1 MGFGRSYV
9 SSSAASPLS
18 GQTIGDHLASV
29 ISRQPDAEA
38 LVSRH
43 QGARLT
49 YGELGREV
57 ERVARGLLG
66 LGIEKGDRVGIWSP
80 TRVEWTLLQFAT
92 AQVGAILVNINP
104 AYRAGETA
112 YAVNQS
118 GLRLLVTAPAFKTS
132 DYLARIDEVRSQLPR
147 LERVVVLGERGTSVP
162 GDLRWDEMLAAGGN
176 VKAEDVKEREALL
189 DADDPINIQYTSGT
203 TGSPKGATLT
213 HHNILNNARSLAELL
228 RYTASDRVCIP
239 VPLYHCFGMGVGNL
253 GCVTSGATMVYPAE
267 SFEPLATLEAIA
279 EERCTSIYGVPTMF
293 IAQLEHPRF
302 AEFDLTSL
310 RTGIMAGAPCP
321 IEVMKRVINE
331 MHASEVCIAYGM
343 TETAPVS
350 FLTRPEDT
358 VERRVSTVGTV
369 LPNVEAKIIDPMT
382 GLTAP
387 LGTPGEVCTRGC
399 RYCAIAKGKPG
410 ALDEGEPDRI
420 AEAVEYLK
428 LKHAVLTAVNRDDQP
443 DGGAHIFAAS
453 IRKIRE
459 RLPECRVEVLIPD
472 FEGNWDA
479 LRMVMDERP
488 DVLNHNIE
496 TVPRL
501 FRRFR
506 PKAGYRQS
514 LELLARA
521 RQMVPE
527 VITKSGIMVGAG
539 ETNAEVLTVMD
550 DLRVADVDVMTIGQ
564 YLAPSVTHWPIDRYV
579 TPAEFVMFKEQG
591 LRRGFKHVESGP
603 LVRSSYHAHEH
614 VPQKS

>member
-1 MGFGRSYV
+1 MALRKSYV
-9 SSSAASPLS
+9 SGGAASPLS
-18 GQTIGDHLASV
+18 GQTIGEYLSSV
-29 ISRQPDAEA
+29 IARQPDAEA

-43 QGARLT
+43 QEMRLT

-92 AQVGAILVNINP
+92 ARAGAILVNINP
-104 AYRAGETA
+104 AYRAGEMA

-132 DYLARIDEVRSQLPR
+132 DYRARIHEVRSQLPR
-147 LERVVVLGERGTSVP
+147 LERVVVLGDQGTGVP
-162 GDLRWDEMLAAGGN
+162 GDLLWDDLLAAGAN
-176 VKAEDVKEREALL
+176 VKAEDVELRETLL

-203 TGSPKGATLT
+203 TGNPKGATLT

-228 RYTASDRVCIP
+228 RYTAADRVCIP

-279 EERCTSIYGVPTMF
+279 GERCTSIYGVPTMF

-358 VERRVSTVGTV
+358 FDRRVSTVGTV
-369 LPNVEAKIIDPMT
+369 LPHVEAKIIDPAT

-387 LGTPGEVCTRGC
+387 LATPGEVCTRGYLVMQGYWENPDATAEAVD
-399 RYCAIAKGKPG
+399 RAGWMHTGDLGTIEAEGYLNIVGRIKDMVIRGGENLYPVEIEEVLFQHPAVASAQVIGVPDERMGEELMAWVVVREVG
-410 ALDEGEPDRI
+410 ALTEDELKDFCKDRI
-420 AEAVEYLK
+420 AHFK
-428 LKHAVLTAVNRDDQP
+428 
-443 DGGAHIFAAS
+443 
-453 IRKIRE
+453 
-459 RLPECRVEVLIPD
+459 
-472 FEGNWDA
+472 
-479 LRMVMDERP
+479 
-488 DVLNHNIE
+488 
-496 TVPRL
+496 VPRYVKFVDEYPMTVTGKVQKFL
-501 FRRFR
+501 M
-506 PKAGYRQS
+506 
-514 LELLARA
+514 
-521 RQMVPE
+521 RQMAIE
-527 VITKSGIMVGAG
+527 
-539 ETNAEVLTVMD
+539 EL
-550 DLRVADVDVMTIGQ
+550 
-564 YLAPSVTHWPIDRYV
+564 
-579 TPAEFVMFKEQG
+579 G
-591 LRRGFKHVESGP
+591 LEAAAAVKT
-603 LVRSSYHAHEH
+603 A
-614 VPQKS
+614 

>member
-1 MGFGRSYV
+1 MALKKSYV
-9 SSSAASPLS
+9 SGGAASPLS
-18 GQTIGDHLASV
+18 GQTIGEYLSSV
-29 ISRQPDAEA
+29 IARQPDAEA

-43 QGARLT
+43 QEMRLT

-92 AQVGAILVNINP
+92 ARAGAILVNINP
-104 AYRAGETA
+104 AYRAGEMA

-132 DYLARIDEVRSQLPR
+132 DYRARIHEVRSQLPR
-147 LERVVVLGERGTSVP
+147 LERVVVLGDQGTGVP
-162 GDLRWDEMLAAGGN
+162 GDLLWDDLLAAGVN
-176 VKAEDVKEREALL
+176 VKADDVELRETLL

-203 TGSPKGATLT
+203 TGNPKGATLT

-228 RYTASDRVCIP
+228 RYTSADRVCIP

-279 EERCTSIYGVPTMF
+279 GERCTSIYGVPTMF

-358 VERRVSTVGTV
+358 FDRRVSTVGTV
-369 LPNVEAKIIDPMT
+369 LPHVEAKIIDPAT

-387 LGTPGEVCTRGC
+387 LATPGEVCTRGYLVMQGYWENPDATAEAVD
-399 RYCAIAKGKPG
+399 RAGWMHTGDLGTIEAEGYLNIVGRIKDMVIRGGENLYPVEIEEVLFQHPAVASAQVIGVPDERMGEELMAWVVVREVG
-410 ALDEGEPDRI
+410 ALTEDELKDFCKDRI
-420 AEAVEYLK
+420 AHFK
-428 LKHAVLTAVNRDDQP
+428 
-443 DGGAHIFAAS
+443 
-453 IRKIRE
+453 
-459 RLPECRVEVLIPD
+459 
-472 FEGNWDA
+472 
-479 LRMVMDERP
+479 
-488 DVLNHNIE
+488 
-496 TVPRL
+496 VPRYVKFVDEYPMTVTGKVQKFL
-501 FRRFR
+501 M
-506 PKAGYRQS
+506 
-514 LELLARA
+514 
-521 RQMVPE
+521 RQMAIE
-527 VITKSGIMVGAG
+527 
-539 ETNAEVLTVMD
+539 EL
-550 DLRVADVDVMTIGQ
+550 
-564 YLAPSVTHWPIDRYV
+564 
-579 TPAEFVMFKEQG
+579 G
-591 LRRGFKHVESGP
+591 LEAAAAVKT
-603 LVRSSYHAHEH
+603 A
-614 VPQKS
+614 

>member
-92 AQVGAILVNINP
+92 ARVGAILVNINP

-321 IEVMKRVINE
+321 IEVMKRIINE

-387 LGTPGEVCTRGC
+387 LGTPGEVCTRGYLVMQGYWENADATAEAVD
-399 RYCAIAKGKPG
+399 RAGWMHTGDLGTI
-410 ALDEGEPDRI
+410 DEDGYLNIVGRIKDMVIRGGENLYPVEIEEVLFQHPAVASAQVIGVPDERMGEELMAWVVVREGGLLSEEELKDFCKDRI
-420 AEAVEYLK
+420 AHFK
-428 LKHAVLTAVNRDDQP
+428 
-443 DGGAHIFAAS
+443 
-453 IRKIRE
+453 
-459 RLPECRVEVLIPD
+459 
-472 FEGNWDA
+472 
-479 LRMVMDERP
+479 
-488 DVLNHNIE
+488 
-496 TVPRL
+496 VPRYVKFVDEYPMTVTGKVQKFL
-501 FRRFR
+501 M
-506 PKAGYRQS
+506 
-514 LELLARA
+514 
-521 RQMVPE
+521 RQM
-527 VITKSGIMVGAG
+527 A
-539 ETNAEVLTVMD
+539 
-550 DLRVADVDVMTIGQ
+550 
-564 YLAPSVTHWPIDRYV
+564 ID
-579 TPAEFVMFKEQG
+579 ELG
-591 LRRGFKHVESGP
+591 LEAAAAVKT
-603 LVRSSYHAHEH
+603 A
-614 VPQKS
+614 

>member
-18 GQTIGDHLASV
+18 GQTIGDYLASV

-92 AQVGAILVNINP
+92 ARVGAILVNINP
-104 AYRAGETA
+104 AYRAGEMA

-228 RYTASDRVCIP
+228 LYTASDRVCIP

-331 MHASEVCIAYGM
+331 MHCREITIACGQTETSPVCNM
-343 TETAPVS
+343 TEVDDPIEV
-350 FLTRPEDT
+350 
-358 VERRVSTVGTV
+358 RVGR
-369 LPNVEAKIIDPMT
+369 
-382 GLTAP
+382 
-387 LGTPGEVCTRGC
+387 PGEVCTRG
-399 RYCAIAKGKPG
+399 YLVMQGYWENADATAEAVDHAGWMHTGDLGTI
-410 ALDEGEPDRI
+410 DEDGYLNIVGRIKDMVIRGGENLYPVEIEEVLFQHPAVASAQVIGVPDERMGEELMAWVVVREGGLLSEEELKDFCKDRI
-420 AEAVEYLK
+420 AHFK
-428 LKHAVLTAVNRDDQP
+428 
-443 DGGAHIFAAS
+443 
-453 IRKIRE
+453 
-459 RLPECRVEVLIPD
+459 
-472 FEGNWDA
+472 
-479 LRMVMDERP
+479 
-488 DVLNHNIE
+488 
-496 TVPRL
+496 VPRYVKFVDEYPMTVTGKVQKFL
-501 FRRFR
+501 M
-506 PKAGYRQS
+506 
-514 LELLARA
+514 
-521 RQMVPE
+521 RQMAIDE
-527 VITKSGIMVGAG
+527 LGLQTAAG
-539 ETNAEVLTVMD
+539 VKTA
-550 DLRVADVDVMTIGQ
+550 
-564 YLAPSVTHWPIDRYV
+564 
-579 TPAEFVMFKEQG
+579 
-591 LRRGFKHVESGP
+591 
-603 LVRSSYHAHEH
+603 
-614 VPQKS
+614 

>member
-1 MGFGRSYV
+1 MALKKSYV
-9 SSSAASPLS
+9 SGGAASPLS
-18 GQTIGDHLASV
+18 GQTIGEYLSSV
-29 ISRQPDAEA
+29 IARQPDAEA

-43 QGARLT
+43 QEMRLT

-92 AQVGAILVNINP
+92 ARAGAILVNINP
-104 AYRAGETA
+104 AYRAGEMA

-132 DYLARIDEVRSQLPR
+132 DYRARIHEVRSQLPR
-147 LERVVVLGERGTSVP
+147 LERVVVLGDQGTGVP
-162 GDLRWDEMLAAGGN
+162 GDLLWDDLLAAGVN
-176 VKAEDVKEREALL
+176 VKADDVELRETLL

-203 TGSPKGATLT
+203 TGNPKGATLT

-228 RYTASDRVCIP
+228 RYTAADRVCIP

-279 EERCTSIYGVPTMF
+279 GERCTSIYGVPTMF

-358 VERRVSTVGTV
+358 FDRRVSTVGTV
-369 LPNVEAKIIDPMT
+369 LPHVEAKIIDPAT

-387 LGTPGEVCTRGC
+387 LATPGEVCTRGYLVMQGYWENPDATAEAVD
-399 RYCAIAKGKPG
+399 RAGWMHTGDLGTIEAEGYLNIVGRIKDMVIRGGENLYPVEIEEVLFQHPAVASAQVIGVPDERMGEELMAWVVVREVG
-410 ALDEGEPDRI
+410 ALTEDELKDFCKDRI
-420 AEAVEYLK
+420 AHFK
-428 LKHAVLTAVNRDDQP
+428 
-443 DGGAHIFAAS
+443 
-453 IRKIRE
+453 
-459 RLPECRVEVLIPD
+459 
-472 FEGNWDA
+472 
-479 LRMVMDERP
+479 
-488 DVLNHNIE
+488 
-496 TVPRL
+496 VPRYVKFVDEYPMTVTGKVQKFL
-501 FRRFR
+501 M
-506 PKAGYRQS
+506 
-514 LELLARA
+514 
-521 RQMVPE
+521 RQMAIE
-527 VITKSGIMVGAG
+527 
-539 ETNAEVLTVMD
+539 EL
-550 DLRVADVDVMTIGQ
+550 
-564 YLAPSVTHWPIDRYV
+564 
-579 TPAEFVMFKEQG
+579 G
-591 LRRGFKHVESGP
+591 LEAAAAVKT
-603 LVRSSYHAHEH
+603 A
-614 VPQKS
+614 

>member
-18 GQTIGDHLASV
+18 GQTIGDYLASV

-92 AQVGAILVNINP
+92 ARVGAILVNINP

-147 LERVVVLGERGTSVP
+147 LERVVVLGERGTGVP

-176 VKAEDVKEREALL
+176 VKAEDVQRRETLL

-203 TGSPKGATLT
+203 TGNPKGATLT

-387 LGTPGEVCTRGC
+387 LGTPGEVCTRGYLVMQGYWENADATAEAVD
-399 RYCAIAKGKPG
+399 RAGWMHTGDLGTI
-410 ALDEGEPDRI
+410 DEDGYLNIVGRIKDMVIRGGENLYPVEIEEVLFQHPAVASAQVIGVPDERMGEELMAWVVVREGGLLSEEELKDFCKDRI
-420 AEAVEYLK
+420 AHFK
-428 LKHAVLTAVNRDDQP
+428 
-443 DGGAHIFAAS
+443 
-453 IRKIRE
+453 
-459 RLPECRVEVLIPD
+459 
-472 FEGNWDA
+472 
-479 LRMVMDERP
+479 
-488 DVLNHNIE
+488 
-496 TVPRL
+496 VPRYVKFVDEYPMTVTGKVQKFL
-501 FRRFR
+501 M
-506 PKAGYRQS
+506 
-514 LELLARA
+514 
-521 RQMVPE
+521 RQM
-527 VITKSGIMVGAG
+527 A
-539 ETNAEVLTVMD
+539 
-550 DLRVADVDVMTIGQ
+550 
-564 YLAPSVTHWPIDRYV
+564 ID
-579 TPAEFVMFKEQG
+579 ELG
-591 LRRGFKHVESGP
+591 LQTAAAVKT
-603 LVRSSYHAHEH
+603 A
-614 VPQKS
+614 

>member
-1 MGFGRSYV
+1 MSGG
-9 SSSAASPLS
+9 AASPLS
-18 GQTIGDHLASV
+18 GQTIGEYLSSV
-29 ISRQPDAEA
+29 IARQPDAEA

-43 QGARLT
+43 QEMRLT

-92 AQVGAILVNINP
+92 ARAGAILVNINP
-104 AYRAGETA
+104 AYRAGEMA

-132 DYLARIDEVRSQLPR
+132 DYRARIHEVRSQLPR
-147 LERVVVLGERGTSVP
+147 LERVVVLGDQGTGVP
-162 GDLRWDEMLAAGGN
+162 GDLLWDDLLAAGAN
-176 VKAEDVKEREALL
+176 VKAEDVELRETLL

-203 TGSPKGATLT
+203 TGNPKGATLT

-228 RYTASDRVCIP
+228 RYTSADRVCIP

-279 EERCTSIYGVPTMF
+279 GERCTSIYGVPTMF

-358 VERRVSTVGTV
+358 FDRRVSTVGTV
-369 LPNVEAKIIDPMT
+369 LPHVEAKIIDPAT

-387 LGTPGEVCTRGC
+387 LATPGEVCTRGYLVMQGYWENPDATAEAVD
-399 RYCAIAKGKPG
+399 RAGWMHTGDLGTIEAEGYLNIVGRIKDMVIRGGENLYPVEIEEVLFQHPAVASAQVIGVPDERMGEELMAWVVVREVG
-410 ALDEGEPDRI
+410 ALTEDELKDFCKDRI
-420 AEAVEYLK
+420 AHFK
-428 LKHAVLTAVNRDDQP
+428 
-443 DGGAHIFAAS
+443 
-453 IRKIRE
+453 
-459 RLPECRVEVLIPD
+459 
-472 FEGNWDA
+472 
-479 LRMVMDERP
+479 
-488 DVLNHNIE
+488 
-496 TVPRL
+496 VPRYVKFVDEYPMTVTGKVQKFL
-501 FRRFR
+501 M
-506 PKAGYRQS
+506 
-514 LELLARA
+514 
-521 RQMVPE
+521 RQMAIE
-527 VITKSGIMVGAG
+527 
-539 ETNAEVLTVMD
+539 EL
-550 DLRVADVDVMTIGQ
+550 
-564 YLAPSVTHWPIDRYV
+564 
-579 TPAEFVMFKEQG
+579 G
-591 LRRGFKHVESGP
+591 LEAAAAVKT
-603 LVRSSYHAHEH
+603 A
-614 VPQKS
+614 

>member
-1 MGFGRSYV
+1 MARRKSYV
-9 SSSAASPLS
+9 SGGAASPLS
-18 GQTIGDHLASV
+18 GQTIGEYLSSV
-29 ISRQPDAEA
+29 IARRPDAEA

-43 QGARLT
+43 QEMRLT

-92 AQVGAILVNINP
+92 ARAGAILVNINP
-104 AYRAGETA
+104 AYRAGEMA

-132 DYLARIDEVRSQLPR
+132 DYRARIHEVRSQLPR
-147 LERVVVLGERGTSVP
+147 LERVVVLGDQGTGVP
-162 GDLRWDEMLAAGGN
+162 GDLLWDDLLAAGAN
-176 VKAEDVKEREALL
+176 VKAEDVELRETLL

-203 TGSPKGATLT
+203 TGNPKGATLT

-228 RYTASDRVCIP
+228 RYTAADRVCIP

-279 EERCTSIYGVPTMF
+279 GERCTSIYGVPTMF

-331 MHASEVCIAYGM
+331 MHAREVCIAYGM

-369 LPNVEAKIIDPMT
+369 LPHVEAKIMDPAT
-382 GLTAP
+382 GRTAP
-387 LGTPGEVCTRGC
+387 LATPGEVCTRGYLVMQGYWENPDATAEAVD
-399 RYCAIAKGKPG
+399 RAGWMHTGDLGTIEAEGYLNIVGRIKDMVIRGGENLYPVEIEEVLFQHPAVASAQVIGVPDERMGEELMAWVVVREVG
-410 ALDEGEPDRI
+410 ALTEDELKDFCKDRI
-420 AEAVEYLK
+420 AHFK
-428 LKHAVLTAVNRDDQP
+428 
-443 DGGAHIFAAS
+443 
-453 IRKIRE
+453 
-459 RLPECRVEVLIPD
+459 
-472 FEGNWDA
+472 
-479 LRMVMDERP
+479 
-488 DVLNHNIE
+488 
-496 TVPRL
+496 VPRYVKFVDEYPMTVTGKVQKFL
-501 FRRFR
+501 M
-506 PKAGYRQS
+506 
-514 LELLARA
+514 
-521 RQMVPE
+521 RQMAIE
-527 VITKSGIMVGAG
+527 
-539 ETNAEVLTVMD
+539 EL
-550 DLRVADVDVMTIGQ
+550 
-564 YLAPSVTHWPIDRYV
+564 
-579 TPAEFVMFKEQG
+579 G
-591 LRRGFKHVESGP
+591 LEAAAAVKT
-603 LVRSSYHAHEH
+603 A
-614 VPQKS
+614 

>member
-1 MGFGRSYV
+1 MALRKSYV
-9 SSSAASPLS
+9 SGGAASPLS
-18 GQTIGDHLASV
+18 GQTIGEYLSSV
-29 ISRQPDAEA
+29 IARQPDAEA

-43 QGARLT
+43 QEMRLT

-92 AQVGAILVNINP
+92 ARAGAILVNINP
-104 AYRAGETA
+104 AYRAGEMA

-132 DYLARIDEVRSQLPR
+132 DYRARIHEVRSQLPR
-147 LERVVVLGERGTSVP
+147 LERVVVLGDQGTGVP
-162 GDLRWDEMLAAGGN
+162 GDLLWDDLLAAGAN
-176 VKAEDVKEREALL
+176 VKAEDVELRETLL

-203 TGSPKGATLT
+203 TGNPKGATLT

-228 RYTASDRVCIP
+228 RYTSADRVCIP

-279 EERCTSIYGVPTMF
+279 GERCTSIYGVPTMF

-358 VERRVSTVGTV
+358 FDRRVSTVGTV
-369 LPNVEAKIIDPMT
+369 LPHVEAKIIDPAT

-387 LGTPGEVCTRGC
+387 LATPGEVCTRGYLVMQGYWENPDATAEAVD
-399 RYCAIAKGKPG
+399 RAGWMHTGDLGTIDAEGYLNIVGRIKDMVIRGGENLYPVEIEEVLFQHPAVASAQVIGVPDERMGEELMAWVVVREVG
-410 ALDEGEPDRI
+410 ALTEDELKDFCKDRI
-420 AEAVEYLK
+420 AHFK
-428 LKHAVLTAVNRDDQP
+428 
-443 DGGAHIFAAS
+443 
-453 IRKIRE
+453 
-459 RLPECRVEVLIPD
+459 
-472 FEGNWDA
+472 
-479 LRMVMDERP
+479 
-488 DVLNHNIE
+488 
-496 TVPRL
+496 VPRYVKFVDEYPMTVTGKVQKFL
-501 FRRFR
+501 M
-506 PKAGYRQS
+506 
-514 LELLARA
+514 
-521 RQMVPE
+521 RQMAIE
-527 VITKSGIMVGAG
+527 
-539 ETNAEVLTVMD
+539 EL
-550 DLRVADVDVMTIGQ
+550 
-564 YLAPSVTHWPIDRYV
+564 
-579 TPAEFVMFKEQG
+579 G
-591 LRRGFKHVESGP
+591 LEAAAAVKT
-603 LVRSSYHAHEH
+603 A
-614 VPQKS
+614 

>member
-1 MGFGRSYV
+1 MALRKSYV
-9 SSSAASPLS
+9 SGGAASPLS
-18 GQTIGDHLASV
+18 GQTIGEYLSSV
-29 ISRQPDAEA
+29 IARQPDAEA

-43 QGARLT
+43 QEMRLT

-92 AQVGAILVNINP
+92 ARAGAILVNINP
-104 AYRAGETA
+104 AYRAGEMA

-132 DYLARIDEVRSQLPR
+132 DYRARIHEVRSQLPR
-147 LERVVVLGERGTSVP
+147 LERVVVLGDQGTGVP
-162 GDLRWDEMLAAGGN
+162 GDLLWDDLLAAGAN
-176 VKAEDVKEREALL
+176 VKAEDVELRETLL

-203 TGSPKGATLT
+203 TGNPKGATLT

-228 RYTASDRVCIP
+228 RYTSADRVCIP

-279 EERCTSIYGVPTMF
+279 GERCTSIYGVPTMF

-358 VERRVSTVGTV
+358 FDRRVSTVGTV
-369 LPNVEAKIIDPMT
+369 LPHVEAKIIDPAT

-387 LGTPGEVCTRGC
+387 LATPGEVCTRGYLVMQGYWENPDATAEAVD
-399 RYCAIAKGKPG
+399 RAGWMHTGDLGTIEAEGYLNIVGRIKDMVIRGGENLYPVEIEEVLFQHPAVASAQVIGVPDERMGEELMAWVVVREVG
-410 ALDEGEPDRI
+410 ALTEDELKDFCKDRI
-420 AEAVEYLK
+420 AHFK
-428 LKHAVLTAVNRDDQP
+428 
-443 DGGAHIFAAS
+443 
-453 IRKIRE
+453 
-459 RLPECRVEVLIPD
+459 
-472 FEGNWDA
+472 
-479 LRMVMDERP
+479 
-488 DVLNHNIE
+488 
-496 TVPRL
+496 VPRYVKFVDEYPMTVTGKVQKFL
-501 FRRFR
+501 M
-506 PKAGYRQS
+506 
-514 LELLARA
+514 
-521 RQMVPE
+521 RQMAIE
-527 VITKSGIMVGAG
+527 
-539 ETNAEVLTVMD
+539 EL
-550 DLRVADVDVMTIGQ
+550 
-564 YLAPSVTHWPIDRYV
+564 
-579 TPAEFVMFKEQG
+579 G
-591 LRRGFKHVESGP
+591 LEAAAAVKT
-603 LVRSSYHAHEH
+603 A
-614 VPQKS
+614 

>member
-1 MGFGRSYV
+1 MSGG
-9 SSSAASPLS
+9 AASPLS
-18 GQTIGDHLASV
+18 GQTIGEYLSSV
-29 ISRQPDAEA
+29 IARQPDAEA

-43 QGARLT
+43 QEMRLT

-92 AQVGAILVNINP
+92 ARAGAILVNINP
-104 AYRAGETA
+104 AYRAGEMA

-132 DYLARIDEVRSQLPR
+132 DYRARIHEVRSQLPR
-147 LERVVVLGERGTSVP
+147 LERVVVLGDQGTGVP
-162 GDLRWDEMLAAGGN
+162 GDLLWDDLLAAGAN
-176 VKAEDVKEREALL
+176 VKAEDVELRETLL

-203 TGSPKGATLT
+203 TGNPKGATLT

-228 RYTASDRVCIP
+228 RYTAADRVCIP

-279 EERCTSIYGVPTMF
+279 GERCTSIYGVPTMF

-358 VERRVSTVGTV
+358 FDRRVSTVGTV
-369 LPNVEAKIIDPMT
+369 LPHVEAKIIDPAT

-387 LGTPGEVCTRGC
+387 LATPGEVCTRGYLVMQGYWENPDATAEAVD
-399 RYCAIAKGKPG
+399 RAGWMHTGDLGTIEAEGYLNIVGRIKDMVIRGGENLYPVEVEEVLFQHPAVASAQVIGVPDERMGEELMAWVVVREVG
-410 ALDEGEPDRI
+410 ALTEDELKDFCKDRI
-420 AEAVEYLK
+420 AHFK
-428 LKHAVLTAVNRDDQP
+428 
-443 DGGAHIFAAS
+443 
-453 IRKIRE
+453 
-459 RLPECRVEVLIPD
+459 
-472 FEGNWDA
+472 
-479 LRMVMDERP
+479 
-488 DVLNHNIE
+488 
-496 TVPRL
+496 VPRYVKFVDEYPMTVTGKVQKFL
-501 FRRFR
+501 M
-506 PKAGYRQS
+506 
-514 LELLARA
+514 
-521 RQMVPE
+521 RQMAIE
-527 VITKSGIMVGAG
+527 
-539 ETNAEVLTVMD
+539 EL
-550 DLRVADVDVMTIGQ
+550 
-564 YLAPSVTHWPIDRYV
+564 
-579 TPAEFVMFKEQG
+579 G
-591 LRRGFKHVESGP
+591 LEAAAAVKT
-603 LVRSSYHAHEH
+603 A
-614 VPQKS
+614 

>member
-92 AQVGAILVNINP
+92 ARVGAILVNINP

-387 LGTPGEVCTRGC
+387 LGTPGEVCTRGYLVMQGYWENADATAEAVD
-399 RYCAIAKGKPG
+399 RAGWMHTGDLGTI
-410 ALDEGEPDRI
+410 DEDGYLNIVGRIKDMVIRGGENLYPVEIEEVLFQHPAVASAQVIGVPDERMGEELMAWVVVREGGLLSEEELKDFCKDRI
-420 AEAVEYLK
+420 AHFK
-428 LKHAVLTAVNRDDQP
+428 
-443 DGGAHIFAAS
+443 
-453 IRKIRE
+453 
-459 RLPECRVEVLIPD
+459 
-472 FEGNWDA
+472 
-479 LRMVMDERP
+479 
-488 DVLNHNIE
+488 
-496 TVPRL
+496 VPRYVKFVDEYPMTVTGKVQKFL
-501 FRRFR
+501 M
-506 PKAGYRQS
+506 
-514 LELLARA
+514 
-521 RQMVPE
+521 RQM
-527 VITKSGIMVGAG
+527 A
-539 ETNAEVLTVMD
+539 
-550 DLRVADVDVMTIGQ
+550 
-564 YLAPSVTHWPIDRYV
+564 ID
-579 TPAEFVMFKEQG
+579 ELG
-591 LRRGFKHVESGP
+591 LEAAAAVKT
-603 LVRSSYHAHEH
+603 A
-614 VPQKS
+614 

>member
-1 MGFGRSYV
+1 MALRKSYV
-9 SSSAASPLS
+9 SGGAASPLS
-18 GQTIGDHLASV
+18 GQTIGEYLSSV
-29 ISRQPDAEA
+29 IARQPDAEA

-43 QGARLT
+43 QEMRLT

-92 AQVGAILVNINP
+92 ARAGAILVNINP
-104 AYRAGETA
+104 AYRAGEMA

-132 DYLARIDEVRSQLPR
+132 DYRARIHEVRSQLPR
-147 LERVVVLGERGTSVP
+147 LERVVVLGDQGTGVP
-162 GDLRWDEMLAAGGN
+162 GDLLWDDLLAAGAN
-176 VKAEDVKEREALL
+176 VKAEDVELRETLL

-203 TGSPKGATLT
+203 TGNPKGATLT

-228 RYTASDRVCIP
+228 RYTAADRVCIP

-253 GCVTSGATMVYPAE
+253 GFVTSGATMVYPAE

-279 EERCTSIYGVPTMF
+279 GERCTSIYGVPTMF

-358 VERRVSTVGTV
+358 FDRRVSTVGTV
-369 LPNVEAKIIDPMT
+369 LPHVEAKIIDPAT

-387 LGTPGEVCTRGC
+387 LATPGEVCTRGYLVMQGYWENPDATAEAVD
-399 RYCAIAKGKPG
+399 RAGWMHTGDLGTIEAEGYLNIVGRIKDMVIRGGENLYPVEVEEVLFQHPAVASAQVIGVPDERMGEELMAWVVVREVG
-410 ALDEGEPDRI
+410 ALTEDELKDFCKDRI
-420 AEAVEYLK
+420 AHFK
-428 LKHAVLTAVNRDDQP
+428 
-443 DGGAHIFAAS
+443 
-453 IRKIRE
+453 
-459 RLPECRVEVLIPD
+459 
-472 FEGNWDA
+472 
-479 LRMVMDERP
+479 
-488 DVLNHNIE
+488 
-496 TVPRL
+496 VPRYVKFVDEYPMTVTGKVQKFL
-501 FRRFR
+501 M
-506 PKAGYRQS
+506 
-514 LELLARA
+514 
-521 RQMVPE
+521 RQMAIE
-527 VITKSGIMVGAG
+527 
-539 ETNAEVLTVMD
+539 EL
-550 DLRVADVDVMTIGQ
+550 
-564 YLAPSVTHWPIDRYV
+564 
-579 TPAEFVMFKEQG
+579 G
-591 LRRGFKHVESGP
+591 LEAAAAVKT
-603 LVRSSYHAHEH
+603 A
-614 VPQKS
+614 

>member
-92 AQVGAILVNINP
+92 ARVGAILVNINP

-176 VKAEDVKEREALL
+176 VKAEDVQRRETLL

-387 LGTPGEVCTRGC
+387 LGTPGEVCTRGYLVMQGYWENADATAEAVD
-399 RYCAIAKGKPG
+399 RAGWMHTGDLGTI
-410 ALDEGEPDRI
+410 DEDGYLNIVGRIKDMVIRGGENLYPVEIEEVLFQHPAVASAQVIGVPDERMGEELMAWVVVREGGLLSEEELKDFCKDRI
-420 AEAVEYLK
+420 AHFK
-428 LKHAVLTAVNRDDQP
+428 
-443 DGGAHIFAAS
+443 
-453 IRKIRE
+453 
-459 RLPECRVEVLIPD
+459 
-472 FEGNWDA
+472 
-479 LRMVMDERP
+479 
-488 DVLNHNIE
+488 
-496 TVPRL
+496 VPRYVKFVDEYPMTVTGKVQKFL
-501 FRRFR
+501 M
-506 PKAGYRQS
+506 
-514 LELLARA
+514 
-521 RQMVPE
+521 RQM
-527 VITKSGIMVGAG
+527 A
-539 ETNAEVLTVMD
+539 
-550 DLRVADVDVMTIGQ
+550 
-564 YLAPSVTHWPIDRYV
+564 ID
-579 TPAEFVMFKEQG
+579 ELG
-591 LRRGFKHVESGP
+591 LEAAAAVKT
-603 LVRSSYHAHEH
+603 A
-614 VPQKS
+614 

>member
-1 MGFGRSYV
+1 MALRKSYV
-9 SSSAASPLS
+9 SGGAASPLS
-18 GQTIGDHLASV
+18 GQTIGEYLSSV
-29 ISRQPDAEA
+29 IARQPDAEA

-43 QGARLT
+43 QEMRLT

-92 AQVGAILVNINP
+92 ARAGAILVNINP
-104 AYRAGETA
+104 AYRSGEMA

-132 DYLARIDEVRSQLPR
+132 DYRARIHEVRSQLPR
-147 LERVVVLGERGTSVP
+147 LERVVVLGDQGTGVP
-162 GDLRWDEMLAAGGN
+162 GDLLWDDLLAAGAN
-176 VKAEDVKEREALL
+176 VKAEDVELRETLL

-203 TGSPKGATLT
+203 TGNPKGATLT

-228 RYTASDRVCIP
+228 RYTAADRVCIP

-279 EERCTSIYGVPTMF
+279 GERCTSIYGVPTMF

-358 VERRVSTVGTV
+358 FDRRVSTVGTV
-369 LPNVEAKIIDPMT
+369 LPHVEAKIIDPAT

-387 LGTPGEVCTRGC
+387 LATPGEVCTRGYLVMQGYWENPDATAEAVD
-399 RYCAIAKGKPG
+399 RAGWMHTGDLGTIEAEGYLNIVGRIKDMVIRGGENLYPVEIEEVLFQHPAVASAQVIGVPDERMGEELMAWVVVREVG
-410 ALDEGEPDRI
+410 ALTEDELKDFCKDRI
-420 AEAVEYLK
+420 AHFK
-428 LKHAVLTAVNRDDQP
+428 
-443 DGGAHIFAAS
+443 
-453 IRKIRE
+453 
-459 RLPECRVEVLIPD
+459 
-472 FEGNWDA
+472 
-479 LRMVMDERP
+479 
-488 DVLNHNIE
+488 
-496 TVPRL
+496 VPRYVKFVDEYPMTVTGKVQKFL
-501 FRRFR
+501 M
-506 PKAGYRQS
+506 
-514 LELLARA
+514 
-521 RQMVPE
+521 RQMAIE
-527 VITKSGIMVGAG
+527 
-539 ETNAEVLTVMD
+539 EL
-550 DLRVADVDVMTIGQ
+550 
-564 YLAPSVTHWPIDRYV
+564 
-579 TPAEFVMFKEQG
+579 G
-591 LRRGFKHVESGP
+591 LEAAAAVKT
-603 LVRSSYHAHEH
+603 A
-614 VPQKS
+614 

>member
-92 AQVGAILVNINP
+92 ARVGAILVNINP

-387 LGTPGEVCTRGC
+387 LGTPGEVCTRGYLVMQGYWENSDATAEAVD
-399 RYCAIAKGKPG
+399 RAGWMHTGDLGTI
-410 ALDEGEPDRI
+410 DEDGYLNIVGRIKDMVIRGGENLYPVEIEEVLFQHPAVASAQVIGVPDERMGEELMAWVVVREGGLLSEEELKDFCKDRI
-420 AEAVEYLK
+420 AHFK
-428 LKHAVLTAVNRDDQP
+428 
-443 DGGAHIFAAS
+443 
-453 IRKIRE
+453 
-459 RLPECRVEVLIPD
+459 
-472 FEGNWDA
+472 
-479 LRMVMDERP
+479 
-488 DVLNHNIE
+488 
-496 TVPRL
+496 VPRYVKFVDEYPMTVTGKVQKFL
-501 FRRFR
+501 M
-506 PKAGYRQS
+506 
-514 LELLARA
+514 
-521 RQMVPE
+521 RQM
-527 VITKSGIMVGAG
+527 A
-539 ETNAEVLTVMD
+539 
-550 DLRVADVDVMTIGQ
+550 
-564 YLAPSVTHWPIDRYV
+564 ID
-579 TPAEFVMFKEQG
+579 ELG
-591 LRRGFKHVESGP
+591 LEAAAAVKT
-603 LVRSSYHAHEH
+603 A
-614 VPQKS
+614 

>member
-1 MGFGRSYV
+1 MALSKSYV
-9 SSSAASPLS
+9 SGGAASPLS
-18 GQTIGDHLASV
+18 GQTIGEYLSSV
-29 ISRQPDAEA
+29 IARQPDAEA

-43 QGARLT
+43 QEMRLT

-92 AQVGAILVNINP
+92 ARAGAILVNINP
-104 AYRAGETA
+104 AYRAGEMA

-132 DYLARIDEVRSQLPR
+132 DYRARIHEVRSQLPR
-147 LERVVVLGERGTSVP
+147 LERVVVLGDQGTGVP
-162 GDLRWDEMLAAGGN
+162 GDLLWDDLLAAGAN
-176 VKAEDVKEREALL
+176 VKAEDVELRETLL

-203 TGSPKGATLT
+203 TGNPKGATLT

-228 RYTASDRVCIP
+228 RYTAADRVCIP

-279 EERCTSIYGVPTMF
+279 GERCTSIYGVPTMF

-358 VERRVSTVGTV
+358 FDRRVSTVGTV
-369 LPNVEAKIIDPMT
+369 LPHVEAKIIDPAT

-387 LGTPGEVCTRGC
+387 LATPGEVCTRGYLVMQGYWENPDATAEAVD
-399 RYCAIAKGKPG
+399 RAGWMHTGDLGTIEAEGYLNIVGRIKDMVIRGGENLYPVEIEEVLFQHPAVASAQVIGVPDERMGEELMAWVVVREVG
-410 ALDEGEPDRI
+410 ALTEDELKDFCKDRI
-420 AEAVEYLK
+420 AHFK
-428 LKHAVLTAVNRDDQP
+428 
-443 DGGAHIFAAS
+443 
-453 IRKIRE
+453 
-459 RLPECRVEVLIPD
+459 
-472 FEGNWDA
+472 
-479 LRMVMDERP
+479 
-488 DVLNHNIE
+488 
-496 TVPRL
+496 VPRYVKFVDEYPMTVTGKVQKFL
-501 FRRFR
+501 M
-506 PKAGYRQS
+506 
-514 LELLARA
+514 
-521 RQMVPE
+521 RQMAIE
-527 VITKSGIMVGAG
+527 
-539 ETNAEVLTVMD
+539 EL
-550 DLRVADVDVMTIGQ
+550 
-564 YLAPSVTHWPIDRYV
+564 
-579 TPAEFVMFKEQG
+579 G
-591 LRRGFKHVESGP
+591 LEAAAAVKT
-603 LVRSSYHAHEH
+603 A
-614 VPQKS
+614 

>member
-92 AQVGAILVNINP
+92 ARVGAILVNINP
-104 AYRAGETA
+104 AYRAGEMA

-176 VKAEDVKEREALL
+176 VKAEDVQRRETLL

-203 TGSPKGATLT
+203 TGNPKGATLT

-387 LGTPGEVCTRGC
+387 LGTPGEVCTRGYLVMQGYWKNADATAEAVD
-399 RYCAIAKGKPG
+399 RAGWMHTGDLGTI
-410 ALDEGEPDRI
+410 DEDGYLNIVGRIKDMVIRGGENLYPVEIEEVLFQHPAVASAQVIGVPDERMGEELMAWVVVREGGLLSEEELKDFCKDRI
-420 AEAVEYLK
+420 AHFK
-428 LKHAVLTAVNRDDQP
+428 
-443 DGGAHIFAAS
+443 
-453 IRKIRE
+453 
-459 RLPECRVEVLIPD
+459 
-472 FEGNWDA
+472 
-479 LRMVMDERP
+479 
-488 DVLNHNIE
+488 
-496 TVPRL
+496 VPRYVKFVDEYPMTVTGKVQKFL
-501 FRRFR
+501 M
-506 PKAGYRQS
+506 
-514 LELLARA
+514 
-521 RQMVPE
+521 RQMAIE
-527 VITKSGIMVGAG
+527 
-539 ETNAEVLTVMD
+539 EL
-550 DLRVADVDVMTIGQ
+550 
-564 YLAPSVTHWPIDRYV
+564 
-579 TPAEFVMFKEQG
+579 G
-591 LRRGFKHVESGP
+591 LEAAAAVKT
-603 LVRSSYHAHEH
+603 A
-614 VPQKS
+614 

>member
-92 AQVGAILVNINP
+92 ARVGAILVNINP

-176 VKAEDVKEREALL
+176 VKAEDVQRRETLL

-387 LGTPGEVCTRGC
+387 LGTPGEVCTRGYLVMQGYWENADATAEAVD
-399 RYCAIAKGKPG
+399 RAGWMHTGDLGTI
-410 ALDEGEPDRI
+410 DEDGYLNIVGRIKDMVIRGGENLYPVEIEEVLFQHPAVASAQVIGVPDERMGEELMAWVVVREGGLLSEEELKDFCKDRI
-420 AEAVEYLK
+420 AHFK
-428 LKHAVLTAVNRDDQP
+428 
-443 DGGAHIFAAS
+443 
-453 IRKIRE
+453 
-459 RLPECRVEVLIPD
+459 
-472 FEGNWDA
+472 
-479 LRMVMDERP
+479 
-488 DVLNHNIE
+488 
-496 TVPRL
+496 VPRYVKFVDEYPMTVTGKVQKFL
-501 FRRFR
+501 M
-506 PKAGYRQS
+506 
-514 LELLARA
+514 
-521 RQMVPE
+521 RQMAIDE
-527 VITKSGIMVGAG
+527 LGLQTAAG
-539 ETNAEVLTVMD
+539 VKTA
-550 DLRVADVDVMTIGQ
+550 
-564 YLAPSVTHWPIDRYV
+564 
-579 TPAEFVMFKEQG
+579 
-591 LRRGFKHVESGP
+591 
-603 LVRSSYHAHEH
+603 
-614 VPQKS
+614 